1 MAAFVVDYYRT
12 VSNFPYY
19 ALANKTSSLATM
31 FFLLLH
37 FCSLG
42 RTPKRKLSLSA
53 NDCLTSLTPKANGT
67 FQRSLSTTSN
77 ESGNPFESS
86 VHESS
91 QDRE

>member
-42 RTPKRKLSLSA
+42 RTPKRKLSLSG
-53 NDCLTSLTPKANGT
+53 NDCLTPKANGT

-86 VHESS
+86 VHASS